1 MRLWFL
7 SFWVWTILNKAE
19 RVLVTGGA
27 GFIGSHLVDKLITEG
42 YNVRILDNLSAGK
55 IENITGHIKD
65 NKAELIV
72 GDIRDSALVTKCLD
86 GIDIVIHFAAQTSVT
101 FSVDHPDLTFDIN
114 ASGTRNLLNAC
125 AKEAV
130 KRFVFAS
137 TCAVYGDP
145 ACLPIDETCK
155 THPIS
160 PYAESKLSAEDSC
173 QEFDTQKLLQSVVLR
188 FFNVYGLRQSLN
200 DYSGVITR
208 FIDLIKQKKALTI
221 YGDGQQSRDFV
232 NVKDIVRGI
241 FAAMQ
246 TDDAH
251 GQIFNIGSG
260 KATTILEL
268 AKEISEQAGVK
279 LEIKHEK
286 ERSGEIK
293 HSYADISKAK
303 STLDYNPSISLHDG
317 LKDLM

>member
-1 MRLWFL
+1 
-7 SFWVWTILNKAE
+7 
-19 RVLVTGGA
+19 LVTGGA
-27 GFIGSHLVDKLITEG
+27 GFIGSHFVDKLIAEG

-55 IENITGHIKD
+55 IENITGHLKD

-86 GIDIVIHFAAQTSVT
+86 GVSTVVHFAAQTSVT
-101 FSVDHPDLTFDIN
+101 FSVEHPDLTFDIN
-114 ASGTRNLLNAC
+114 ASGTKNLLSAC
-125 AKEAV
+125 AKQAV
-130 KRFVFAS
+130 GKFVFAS

-145 ACLPIDETCK
+145 TCLPINETCK

-160 PYAESKLSAEDSC
+160 PYAESKLSAENFC
-173 QEFDTQKLLQSVVLR
+173 FEFDKKKLLQSVVLR
-188 FFNVYGLRQSLN
+188 FFNVYGLRQCLN

-232 NVKDIVRGI
+232 NVQDIVGGV

-246 TDDAH
+246 NEAAH

-260 KATTILEL
+260 KATTINEL
-268 AKEISEQAGVK
+268 AKEISELAGVK
-279 LEIKHEK
+279 SIIKHEK
-286 ERSGEIK
+286 ERTGEIK
-293 HSYADISKAK
+293 HSFADISKAK
-303 STLDYNPSISLHDG
+303 KVLDYRPSINLHDG
-317 LKDLM
+317 LKELISAV

>member
-1 MRLWFL
+1 
-7 SFWVWTILNKAE
+7 LNKPE

-27 GFIGSHLVDKLITEG
+27 GFIGSHFVDKLITQG
-42 YNVRILDNLSAGK
+42 YNVRIIDDLSTGK
-55 IENITGHIKD
+55 KENIAGHLE
-65 NKAELIV
+65 NKEVDLIV
-72 GDIRDSALVTKCLD
+72 GDIRDSNLVSKCLD
-86 GIDIVIHFAAQTSVT
+86 GVSTVVHFAAQTSVT
-101 FSVDHPDLTFDIN
+101 FSVEHPDLTFDIN
-114 ASGTRNLLNAC
+114 ASGTKNLLSAC
-125 AKEAV
+125 TKQAV
-130 KRFVFAS
+130 GKFVFAS

-160 PYAESKLSAEDSC
+160 PYAESKLSAENIC
-173 QEFDTQKLLQSVVLR
+173 FEFDKQKLLQSVVLR
-188 FFNVYGLRQSLN
+188 FFNVYGLRQCLN

-232 NVKDIVRGI
+232 DVQDIVGGV

-246 TDDAH
+246 SGDAP

-260 KATTILEL
+260 KATTINEL
-268 AKEISEQAGVK
+268 AKEISELAGVK
-279 LEIKHEK
+279 PEIKYEK
-286 ERSGEIK
+286 ERIGEIK

-303 STLDYNPSISLHDG
+303 KVLDYRPSISLHDG
-317 LKDLM
+317 LKDLILAV